1 MILSME
7 YKNMKIPSD
16 VKKRMDILKGRKTYA
31 EYLDGVLAYFEMT
44 GVDPVY
50 GQLPPVVT
58 IVKTLKDECNSIYRR
73 IEDVIKISRNIEMN
87 KIDPM
92 FHAVDSLLQRKG
104 QLNVDSSVSEDIG
117 PNEEEIFRIIQINE
131 KQEEIITKLKEENS
145 RLKTEN
151 NTLRM
156 NNSNRVKEIVEM
168 VEELLSDKT
177 LGKDGVL
184 TKEYK
189 IQLFEKIRQIANV

>member
-92 FHAVDSLLQRKG
+92 FHAVDSLLQGKG

>member
-1 MILSME
+1 ME

-31 EYLDGVLAYFEMT
+31 EYLDSVLSYFEMT

-58 IVKTLKDECNSIYRR
+58 IVKTLKDECSSIYRR
-73 IEDVIKISRNIEMN
+73 IEDVIKINRNIETN

-92 FHAVDSLLQRKG
+92 LRGIDSLLQGKREADAG
-104 QLNVDSSVSEDIG
+104 ASDPGDVG
-117 PNEEEIFRIIQINE
+117 PSEEEMIRIIEIND
-131 KQEEIITKLKEENS
+131 KQEEIITKLREES
-145 RLKTEN
+145 RNLKSEN
-151 NTLRM
+151 NLLRT
-156 NNSNRVKEIVEM
+156 NNSNKAQEIVEL

-189 IQLFEKIRQIANV
+189 TQLFHKIRRIAYV

>member
-1 MILSME
+1 
-7 YKNMKIPSD
+7 MKIPSD

-31 EYLDGVLAYFEMT
+31 EYLDSVLSYFEMT

-58 IVKTLKDECNSIYRR
+58 IVKTLKDECSSIYRR
-73 IEDVIKISRNIEMN
+73 IEDVIKINRNIETN

-92 FHAVDSLLQRKG
+92 LRGIDSLLQGKREADAG
-104 QLNVDSSVSEDIG
+104 ASDPGDVG
-117 PNEEEIFRIIQINE
+117 PSEEEMIRIIEIND
-131 KQEEIITKLKEENS
+131 KQEEIITKLREES
-145 RLKTEN
+145 RNLKSEN
-151 NTLRM
+151 NLLRT
-156 NNSNRVKEIVEM
+156 NNSNKAQEIVEL

-189 IQLFEKIRQIANV
+189 TQLFQKIRRIAYV

>member
-1 MILSME
+1 
-7 YKNMKIPSD
+7 MKIPSD

>member
-1 MILSME
+1 LSME

-31 EYLDGVLAYFEMT
+31 EYLDSVLSYFEMT

-58 IVKTLKDECNSIYRR
+58 IVKTLKDECSSIYRR
-73 IEDVIKISRNIEMN
+73 IEDVIKINRNIETN

-92 FHAVDSLLQRKG
+92 LRGIDSLLQGKREADAG
-104 QLNVDSSVSEDIG
+104 ASDPGDVG
-117 PNEEEIFRIIQINE
+117 PSEEEMIRIIEIND
-131 KQEEIITKLKEENS
+131 KQEEIITKLREES
-145 RLKTEN
+145 RNLKSEN
-151 NTLRM
+151 NLLRT
-156 NNSNRVKEIVEM
+156 NNSNKAQEIVEL

-189 IQLFEKIRQIANV
+189 TQLFQKIRRIAYV

>member
-1 MILSME
+1 
-7 YKNMKIPSD
+7 MKIPSD

-31 EYLDGVLAYFEMT
+31 EYLDSVLSYFEMT

-73 IEDVIKISRNIEMN
+73 IEDVIKINRNIETN

-92 FHAVDSLLQRKG
+92 LHGIDSLLQGKREPDAG
-104 QLNVDSSVSEDIG
+104 VSDPGEVG
-117 PNEEEIFRIIQINE
+117 PSEEEMIRIIEIND
-131 KQEEIITKLKEENS
+131 KQEEIITKLREES
-145 RLKTEN
+145 RNLKSEN
-151 NTLRM
+151 NQLRT
-156 NNSNRVKEIVEM
+156 NNSNKAQEIVEL

-189 IQLFEKIRQIANV
+189 TQLFEKIRRIAYV

>member
-1 MILSME
+1 ME

-31 EYLDGVLAYFEMT
+31 EYLDSVLSYFEMT

-58 IVKTLKDECNSIYRR
+58 IVKTLKDECSSIYRR
-73 IEDVIKISRNIEMN
+73 IEDVIKINRNIETN

-92 FHAVDSLLQRKG
+92 LRGIDSLLQGKREADAG
-104 QLNVDSSVSEDIG
+104 ASDPGDVG
-117 PNEEEIFRIIQINE
+117 PSEEEMIRIIEIND
-131 KQEEIITKLKEENS
+131 KQEEIITKLREES
-145 RLKTEN
+145 RNLKSEN
-151 NTLRM
+151 NLLRT
-156 NNSNRVKEIVEM
+156 NNSNKAQEIVEL

-189 IQLFEKIRQIANV
+189 TQLFQKIRRIAYV